1 MIEETVFTEKTLIN
15 VVKEQY
21 GIDVTKI
28 NKLNRG
34 SANLYSLNNDTYIL
48 KEFQSKYTQEEI
60 NKEIT
65 IINHLKKDGLS
76 VPEYIITN
84 NNEYSFIY
92 REKIITMQKFIDGY
106 TMESNTASFEQM
118 IESARELGKIVK
130 SLETLDISL
139 PINDVSSWYSMETI
153 NESIEKHKVL
163 LEKITKEDHPQIF
176 QDLEDKISMLDYVK
190 NNINFDEMQNLTSM
204 NTHGDYSVLQFI
216 YKNGKIKAIIDF
228 VSACKMPVV
237 WEVIRS
243 YSYIDPKAKEGKI
256 DIDNLVSYVNEFT
269 KYVTLNNYDIKYMSY
284 LYLIQLLSSTFG
296 YKQYIADNTKESLLD
311 FALFRTKLCKYLFDN
326 AELIANRLEQDITN
340 EIDNN

>member
-92 REKIITMQKFIDGY
+92 KEKIITMQKFIDGY

-190 NNINFDEMQNLTSM
+190 NNINFDEMHNLTSM

-311 FALFRTKLCKYLFDN
+311 FALFRTRLCKYLFDN